1 MTPGS
6 RKSWWINAKIEAGK
20 IEIIPAEFK
29 VRELIRMV
37 GKMVSPIAEKKGLT
51 LEVTISDDV
60 PPTINSYKNHIKQV
74 LINLLSNAAKF
85 TESGEITL
93 NANFGMRNAKPEE
106 KYTADQS
113 SIISQQSTIQFSV
126 ADTGIGIK
134 PEHLSGIFDEFKQIE
149 GHLKKKPTGTGL
161 GLAISKKMVEMMGGR
176 IWVESEYGEG
186 SCFQFAIPVE
196 EIPKAKRP
204 PAITPEAL
212 NLTKKLI
219 MTIDDEV
226 ESQEI
231 LKVYL
236 KTEGYEVIQ
245 AYNAIES
252 MELARK
258 YRPFAITLDIMMPG
272 KDGWDILHELKE
284 EPQTELIPVICIS
297 ILDNREMGLFLGALE
312 YLVKPITKEQLMKE
326 LHRLEKQFR
335 IYDILIVD
343 DEPQAVEILAQYLGG
358 ETNNYRVAKAFGGK
372 EGLAVVKKRRP
383 DLIILDLMM
392 PEVDGFEVIYY
403 LKKSEETKEIPIIIV
418 SAKKLTQEEVEYLNR
433 NIERIIKKEDFGK
446 QELLKDIKKALE
458 GI

>member
-1 MTPGS
+1 M
-6 RKSWWINAKIEAGK
+6 
-20 IEIIPAEFK
+20 
-29 VRELIRMV
+29 
-37 GKMVSPIAEKKGLT
+37 
-51 LEVTISDDV
+51 
-60 PPTINSYKNHIKQV
+60 
-74 LINLLSNAAKF
+74 
-85 TESGEITL
+85 
-93 NANFGMRNAKPEE
+93 
-106 KYTADQS
+106 
-113 SIISQQSTIQFSV
+113 
-126 ADTGIGIK
+126 
-134 PEHLSGIFDEFKQIE
+134 
-149 GHLKKKPTGTGL
+149 
-161 GLAISKKMVEMMGGR
+161 
-176 IWVESEYGEG
+176 
-186 SCFQFAIPVE
+186 
-196 EIPKAKRP
+196 
-204 PAITPEAL
+204 
-212 NLTKKLI
+212 
-219 MTIDDEV
+219 
-226 ESQEI
+226 I

-245 AYNAIES
+245 AYNAIGS